1 VKRLKRPSPSILI
14 ASLALFVALGGA
26 AEAQR
31 FINGKLLRKGSVTTR
46 AVKDR
51 SLQVRDLSRKAQR
64 TLRRTPN
71 ASITEAKLA
80 NAAVT
85 PGKLAG
91 GAVGTAAVADGSIT
105 AVDLAAAAVGTGH
118 VVDGS
123 IPGTKIADGS
133 LDARDVGR
141 FHGRFRVALPSD
153 VPADSCWSGEPVGLA
168 PELAGADISQD
179 LVLVTPNDEWPE
191 DRLAFGVR
199 NSADR
204 SRFVLSACN
213 VTKTTV
219 TRFEAGFRY
228 LVIDLP

>member
-1 VKRLKRPSPSILI
+1 VKRLKRPSPSILV

-71 ASITEAKLA
+71 TSITEAKLA
-80 NAAVT
+80 NGAVT
-85 PGKLAG
+85 PGKLAA
-91 GAVGTAAVADGSIT
+91 GAVGSVAVADRSIA
-105 AVDLAAAAVGTGH
+105 AVDLAPVSVGAGH
-118 VVDGS
+118 VMDGA
-123 IPGTKIADGS
+123 IAGPKIADGS
-133 LDARDVGR
+133 LDARDLGR
-141 FHGRFRVALPSD
+141 FYGRFRVALPKD
-153 VPADSCWSGEPVGLA
+153 VPAESCWSGEPIGLA
-168 PELAGADISQD
+168 PENAGADISQD
-179 LVLVTPNDEWPE
+179 LVIVTPGDEWPE
-191 DRLAFGVR
+191 ERLAFTVR
-199 NSADR
+199 NSANR

-213 VTKTTV
+213 VTRQTV

-228 LVIDLP
+228 LVVDLP